1 MIIRLQVNLVGFV
14 LIEPWDSRL
23 TMVISHL
30 SQQSIVGSSQ
40 REIWRIKLLL
50 LLKTFFRPSLLL
62 LFLAG
67 SIRNAGGYV
76 WAYNTQP
83 YFSKYYPDTNVGEY
97 MSWIPLVGGSL
108 GVVLGGFISD
118 RLVKGR
124 GTYARVWVLVVSQV
138 RWLLFVNFVV
148 GILLL

>member
-1 MIIRLQVNLVGFV
+1 
-14 LIEPWDSRL
+14 
-23 TMVISHL
+23 MVISHL

-50 LLKTFFRPSLLL
+50 LLKTFFQPSLLL

-138 RWLLFVNFVV
+138 R
-148 GILLL
+148 